1 MVSDNATEKKIR
13 LGEVASALNVA
24 PKLVRNWTAREEFDL
39 AGSPDR
45 AANKWREYS
54 YLDVAHLAI
63 AAQAIRYG
71 FSISEAHDFAGA
83 TLVWVLGPLIE
94 RKQSLANMPAGAIE
108 ALCRGKE
115 LYLFRLSNGESSAIL
130 TPIHELPPYVAG
142 VHISLTNCVGSAFA
156 GLKEIGHD
164 AFSSSRPKEYTAEEA
179 DELKR
184 RYQEFL
190 KANPDFEK
198 AAREPANVERQ
209 SAITEPGAS
218 APGQTEEPLK

>member
-1 MVSDNATEKKIR
+1 VVSDNATDKKIR

-45 AANKWREYS
+45 EANKWREYS

-83 TLVWVLGPLIE
+83 TLVRILGPLIE
-94 RKQSLANMPAGAIE
+94 RKQSLANMPAGVIE
-108 ALCRGKE
+108 ALCGGKD
-115 LYLFRLSNGESSAIL
+115 LYLFRLSDGESTAIV
-130 TPIHELPPYVAG
+130 TPMHELPRYHAA
-142 VHISLTNCVGSAFA
+142 VHIDLAMCIGMAFA

-164 AFSSSRPKEYTAEEA
+164 AFSSSRPKEYTPEEAEEL
-179 DELKR
+179 ER
-184 RYQEFL
+184 NYQEFL
-190 KANPDFEK
+190 KANPDLEK
-198 AAREPANVERQ
+198 ATREPANVERQ
-209 SAITEPGAS
+209 SAITAPGAS
-218 APGQTEEPLK
+218 APGQTEEV

>member
-1 MVSDNATEKKIR
+1 MVSDNATDKKIR

-83 TLVWVLGPLIE
+83 TLVQILGPLIQ
-94 RKQSLANMPAGAIE
+94 RNQSLSNMPGGAIE
-108 ALCRGKE
+108 ALCRGKD
-115 LYLFRLSNGESSAIL
+115 LYLFRLSDGEATAIL
-130 TPIHELPPYVAG
+130 TPVHELPPYVAG
-142 VHISLTNCVGSAFA
+142 VHVDLLHCVGSAFT
-156 GLKEIGHD
+156 GLREIGHD
-164 AFSSSRPKEYTAEEA
+164 AYSSSRPKEYSDEEAEELERA
-179 DELKR
+179 F
-184 RYQEFL
+184 QEFL
-190 KANPDFEK
+190 KANPEFEK
-198 AAREPANVERQ
+198 AARKPANVARQ
-209 SAITEPGAS
+209 SAFTAPGAS
-218 APGQTEEPLK
+218 VPGQTEDQEA